1 MKLWIPLN
9 VLSWPSRIEGG
20 RVFAA
25 KERPR
30 AYAFLRRAEHFLNML
45 PDPTEHD
52 LADCLSNLR
61 RCFTHRLR
69 LLEKH
74 YNIRSAI
81 GASKKRHL
89 AELFAEVGIIRP
101 LMLKAL
107 LDDRNE
113 VEYADAKPPSLERCR
128 EFAEAVWYL
137 LRTTDSLLEVGRTEV
152 CFSKEGEDQDDS
164 EYWFRLDIEYT
175 PTLIL
180 TLGGRFP
187 PSLVSQERLPQS
199 MELEVEHPE
208 SDASSILA
216 WTKNWSERP
225 VMGTLILLPEERKAV
240 LQAVFEAV
248 P

>member
-1 MKLWIPLN
+1 
-9 VLSWPSRIEGG
+9 
-20 RVFAA
+20 
-25 KERPR
+25 
-30 AYAFLRRAEHFLNML
+30 
-45 PDPTEHD
+45 
-52 LADCLSNLR
+52 
-61 RCFTHRLR
+61 
-69 LLEKH
+69 
-74 YNIRSAI
+74 
-81 GASKKRHL
+81 
-89 AELFAEVGIIRP
+89 
-101 LMLKAL
+101 MLKAL

-137 LRTTDSLLEVGRTEV
+137 LRSTDSLLKVGRTEV

-175 PTLIL
+175 PTLTL

-208 SDASSILA
+208 SEASGILA